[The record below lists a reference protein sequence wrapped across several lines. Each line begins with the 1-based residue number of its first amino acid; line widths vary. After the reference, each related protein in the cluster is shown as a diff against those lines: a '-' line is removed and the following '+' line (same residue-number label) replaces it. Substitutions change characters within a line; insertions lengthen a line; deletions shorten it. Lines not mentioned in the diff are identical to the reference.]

1 MYVVIISS
9 MIFVDLVKSVVAEAI
24 IANKSAVI
32 KRHKDVAVQ
41 ALVFPSQPPQLLPP
55 RQLVQLQPL
64 QLPAVQLQLAQ
75 LQQQLVVHLPLLLPL
90 PPLQQLVLLLFV
102 QLL

>member
-1 MYVVIISS
+1 

-55 RQLVQLQPL
+55 RQPLLVQLQPL